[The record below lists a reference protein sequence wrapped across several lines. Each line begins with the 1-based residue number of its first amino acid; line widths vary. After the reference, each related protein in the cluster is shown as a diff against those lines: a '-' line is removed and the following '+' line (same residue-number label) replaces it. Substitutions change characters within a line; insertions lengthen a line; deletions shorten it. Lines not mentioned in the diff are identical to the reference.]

1 MRSQNEHGSQSRSE
15 RNEGSGHQGDLRRDD
30 CWFQSAAHDIVYRV
44 AREKLEQDETFQ
56 AKMSDLFKDVVTK
69 LFSEP
74 VREALVEKISKA
86 VLDNLKPRDY

>member
-1 MRSQNEHGSQSRSE
+1 
-15 RNEGSGHQGDLRRDD
+15 
-30 CWFQSAAHDIVYRV
+30 
-44 AREKLEQDETFQ
+44 
-56 AKMSDLFKDVVTK
+56 MSDLFKDVVTK